1 MWLSVYCISPIFPC
15 ETAFKANME
24 SRTCAGMVRHIDTY
38 GSMEL
43 ADRQKMQS
51 FLGDPSSVTADD
63 VKKFPKEI
71 FSSLNVSLY
80 LVRLLK
86 ISDFD

>member
-1 MWLSVYCISPIFPC
+1 MVICILIFSPSFPR

-24 SRTCAGMVRHIDTY
+24 SRTCAGMMRHIDTY

-43 ADRQKMQS
+43 ADRQKMKS
-51 FLGDPSSVTADD
+51 FLGDPSSVTPDD

-71 FSSLNVSLY
+71 FSSLNVS
-80 LVRLLK
+80 
-86 ISDFD
+86 F